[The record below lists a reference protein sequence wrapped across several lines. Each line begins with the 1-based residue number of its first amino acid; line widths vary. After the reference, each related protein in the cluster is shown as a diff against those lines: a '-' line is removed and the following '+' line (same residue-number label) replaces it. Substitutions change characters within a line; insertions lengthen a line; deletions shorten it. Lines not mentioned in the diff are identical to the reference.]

1 MSCFVFKQ
9 FSREMKELQEKMSRL
24 FTKQKAAGGIIDV
37 EAEARKYLIITSS
50 GDVESVDHQ
59 PGPPVRPPPAPPKP
73 AATESSKKCKGGSG
87 LGKKRDYGEKKRV
100 TRWVAL
106 STNFPEKAFVEITL
120 QFRRRN

>member
-1 MSCFVFKQ
+1 
-9 FSREMKELQEKMSRL
+9 MKELQEKMSNL

-50 GDVESVDHQ
+50 GDLETEENQ

-73 AATESSKKCKGGSG
+73 ANESSKKCKGGSG

-100 TRWVAL
+100 TR
-106 STNFPEKAFVEITL
+106 
-120 QFRRRN
+120 